1 MVVTSEIA
9 IPPRRNSFNAPELA
23 TKSPTQKW
31 WHFSTKL
38 KPTNTYGG
46 STVAVQKLRESKW
59 FNQDEERL
67 FCSVI
72 EGGFIVEMV
81 TNINNDSKSLY
92 GVVSVDHKKNKK
104 PTAGEIHI
112 YTVNKCDNRL
122 KVIKMSVMELWRQ
135 GYKLRINN
143 INDKHKPANSEKDIK
158 CQTSYAIKH
167 RILFH
172 NSLHFVDFC
181 RYGPQVE
188 LRKRQMSEQIKY
200 GSLGMNAGI
209 FFLQREKS
217 HSFSK

>member
-92 GVVSVDHKKNKK
+92 GVVSVDHKKSK
-104 PTAGEIHI
+104 
-112 YTVNKCDNRL
+112 
-122 KVIKMSVMELWRQ
+122 
-135 GYKLRINN
+135 
-143 INDKHKPANSEKDIK
+143 
-158 CQTSYAIKH
+158 
-167 RILFH
+167 
-172 NSLHFVDFC
+172 SLSQS
-181 RYGPQVE
+181 G
-188 LRKRQMSEQIKY
+188 L
-200 GSLGMNAGI
+200 N
-209 FFLQREKS
+209 
-217 HSFSK
+217 